1 MSAIPKPMDLGTN
14 DDVWNYAAGE
24 YEVYTTATPPVYCGA
39 LTIET
44 QTVGNQ
50 IKLDKDNSSYEDAN
64 SATYDLQVLNSNG
77 GSGTSGTLH
86 FKYKDNSN
94 TEHDF
99 KMTCTTD
106 GSNQVVFTEDAS
118 PDATGGGYTATHN
131 M

>member
-24 YEVYTTATPPVYCGA
+24 YEVYTTATPPVYCGT

-44 QTVGNQ
+44 QTVGSQ
-50 IKLDKDNSSYEDAN
+50 TKLDKDNSSYEDDN
-64 SATYDLQVLNSNG
+64 STTYDLQVLSSNG

-86 FKYKDNSN
+86 FKYKDDSN
-94 TEHDF
+94 NEYDF
-99 KMTCTTD
+99 RMTCTTD
-106 GSNQVVFTEDAS
+106 GSTEVVFTED
-118 PDATGGGYTATHN
+118 PGDKATGGYTATHN